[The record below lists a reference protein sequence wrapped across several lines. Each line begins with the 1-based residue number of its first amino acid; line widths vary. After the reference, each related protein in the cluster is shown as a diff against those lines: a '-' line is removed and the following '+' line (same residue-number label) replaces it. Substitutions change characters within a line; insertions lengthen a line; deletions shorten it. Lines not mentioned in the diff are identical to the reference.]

1 MTCQIFAEI
10 LEKILE
16 NLEDD
21 KNTLFSCMLVN
32 RYWCKLAVRILWSKP
47 FHLSYSPK
55 LVRSYLPFFPP
66 DSKVTIGLNHSF
78 QPFQK
83 SNPPLFDYPSFIRR
97 ISVYYMCCG
106 IRSFILD
113 IQFRD
118 QGDSKQRRYTDAEWI
133 LFTRQTQN
141 LSRELFKLFLT
152 RSPNIL
158 SLNLAMQERDFCLR
172 ENPNKFL
179 ALDRYKSAKFALSKL
194 RQFSSG
200 GEGKKFYEILSKFCH
215 NIKSFNII
223 YNFGDYC
230 KFENLIK
237 SQKNLEHLQIHHM
250 SSLKEIL
257 NSLESQF
264 MSLRTLEFWDCVFT
278 DTSLDYVSKCFKL
291 ERIIFHYCSNL
302 TAELLYPLS
311 LAKFQNI
318 KTIYFRFKERLDH
331 KDRPIDELANLIE
344 ISNSTLSDLYIQGI
358 GYPSIRIFQAI
369 VNCKNLQKLSIQI
382 QILGEFP
389 LLLHIMKSCKK
400 LHSISVQENPKFFV
414 ENFFLP
420 PTSSGSIGNSMDSY
434 LDANE
439 FFPQIS
445 QILNEDVNHLVLNLP
460 NCWITPETLRLF
472 LNNCKANLEYLRWQS
487 FHNIQLFVE
496 IVEEYGR
503 KMGKEIKYGNW
514 KWEQFR
520 DNVASKKTR
529 LAVLNAYKYLLKTQ
543 KETFNGDFLAIS
555 EARRKTREEF
565 LKNKN
570 ETDEIE
576 INNQVNQALEAAEFI
591 KSNVIQAVFDEKANR
606 FKAKITEN
614 TELGDNESIKNPL
627 SIKELKEKM
636 KCES

>member
-1 MTCQIFAEI
+1 MTYQILAEV

-16 NLEDD
+16 NLNDD

-32 RYWCKLAVRILWSKP
+32 RYWCKLAARILWSKP

-55 LVRSYLPFFPP
+55 LVRSYLPFFPS
-66 DSKVTIGLNHSF
+66 DSKVTIGLQSN
-78 QPFQK
+78 QK
-83 SNPPLFDYPSFIRR
+83 SKPPLFDYPSFIRR

-106 IRSFILD
+106 IRSYILD

-118 QGDSKQRRYTDAEWI
+118 QGETKQRRYTDAEWI

-152 RSPNIL
+152 KSPNIL

-200 GEGKKFYEILSKFCH
+200 GEGKKFYEILSKYCH
-215 NIKSFNII
+215 NIRSFNII

-237 SQKNLEHLQIHHM
+237 SQRHLEHLQIHHM

-257 NSLESQF
+257 NSLESQST
-264 MSLRTLEFWDCVFT
+264 SLRTLEFWDCVFN
-278 DTSLDYVSKCFKL
+278 DSSLESVSKCFKL

-311 LAKFQNI
+311 FTKFQNI

-344 ISNSTLSDLYIQGI
+344 NSKSSLTDLYIQGI

-382 QILGEFP
+382 QTLGEFP
-389 LLLHIMKSCKK
+389 LLLHIMNNCTK

-420 PTSSGSIGNSMDSY
+420 PTSGTIGNSMDSY

-439 FFPQIS
+439 FLPQIS
-445 QILNEDVNHLVLNLP
+445 QILDDNVRHLVLNLP
-460 NCWITPETLRLF
+460 NCWITPETLRNFLF
-472 LNNCKANLEYLRWQS
+472 NCKANLEYLRWQS
-487 FHNIQLFVE
+487 FDNIQLFVD
-496 IVEEYGR
+496 IVEDYGR
-503 KMGKEIKYGNW
+503 MKGKEIKYGNW

-520 DNVASKKTR
+520 DNVGPIT
-529 LAVLNAYKYLLKTQ
+529 LDV
-543 KETFNGDFLAIS
+543 
-555 EARRKTREEF
+555 EF
-565 LKNKN
+565 YNRDIKPYSRW
-570 ETDEIE
+570 E
-576 INNQVNQALEAAEFI
+576 QEFI
-591 KSNVIQAVFDEKANR
+591 LQQNLIDLLR
-606 FKAKITEN
+606 
-614 TELGDNESIKNPL
+614 
-627 SIKELKEKM
+627 
-636 KCES
+636 